1 MHTVFSFFNFLDLW
15 FGKINNFIG
24 IGSFI
29 LSILIWLNSK
39 KIKETILLTES
50 KVKASYEKKKLLAQ
64 VKAVKN
70 FLKKDI
76 FSNSIDAVEEQIIDL
91 KKNAYI
97 YNKNKTK
104 FKELEKSIHAVDW
117 KKTREIVNSI
127 EEFIENL

>member
-1 MHTVFSFFNFLDLW
+1 
-15 FGKINNFIG
+15 IG

-104 FKELEKSIHAVDW
+104 FKKLEKSINAVDW

>member
-50 KVKASYEKKKLLAQ
+50 KVKASYEKEKLLAQ
-64 VKAVKN
+64 VKAIKN

-76 FSNSIDAVEEQIIDL
+76 FSKSTAAVEEQIIDL

-104 FKELEKSIHAVDW
+104 FKKLEKSIHAVDW

>member
-1 MHTVFSFFNFLDLW
+1 MHTVFAIFNFLDLW

-29 LSILIWLNSK
+29 LSIFIWLNSK

-50 KVKASYEKKKLLAQ
+50 KVKASYEKEKLLAQ
-64 VKAVKN
+64 VKAIKN

-76 FSNSIDAVEEQIIDL
+76 FSKSTDAVEEQIIDL

-104 FKELEKSIHAVDW
+104 FKKLEKSINAVDW

>member
-1 MHTVFSFFNFLDLW
+1 MHTVFAIFNFLDLW

-50 KVKASYEKKKLLAQ
+50 KVKASYEKEKLLAQ
-64 VKAVKN
+64 VKAIKN

-76 FSNSIDAVEEQIIDL
+76 FSKSTDAVEEQIIDL

-104 FKELEKSIHAVDW
+104 FKKLEKSINAVDW